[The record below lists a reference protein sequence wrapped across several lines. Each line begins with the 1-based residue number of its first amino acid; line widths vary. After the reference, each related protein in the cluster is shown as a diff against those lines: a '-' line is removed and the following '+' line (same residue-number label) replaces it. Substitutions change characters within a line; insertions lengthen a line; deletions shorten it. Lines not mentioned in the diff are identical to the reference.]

1 MISQLNDTHTEEM
14 LEKQTAL
21 NAVEASVRAA
31 TRKLSARRQ
40 EVQQVQ
46 VELAEAEH
54 LDLQLVNLEQALSRG
69 NEDWVGRDAYDRS
82 AGPAFKPVPLV
93 QGVEVPPGSGD
104 PPLPESGDV
113 VALRRMKL
121 WQDRCAKVLAE
132 RMVALDGES
141 AAKAAQYRKLI
152 ALCAK
157 VPLDQVEVVSLTK
170 IAAGH

>member
-1 MISQLNDTHTEEM
+1 MISQLNDTHTGEM

-21 NAVEASVRAA
+21 NAVEANVRAA

-46 VELAEAEH
+46 AELSESEH
-54 LDLQLVNLEQALSRG
+54 LDLQLVNLEQAFARG
-69 NEDWVGRDAYDRS
+69 HEDWVGRDAYDQS
-82 AGPAFKPVPLV
+82 AGPAFKPVPPV
-93 QGVEVPPGSGD
+93 HGIEVPPGSGD
-104 PPLPESGDV
+104 PPLPDVGDV

-121 WQDRCAKVLAE
+121 WQDRCAKILAE

-157 VPLDQVEVVSLTK
+157 VPLDQVELVSRTL
-170 IAAGH
+170 